1 MALARLEVHGHMLH
15 LANLLPQR
23 LCGVRQLLGGVVTK
37 VRPWVVPDVAVGE
50 LHMDLCSLEEGGAV
64 EEEASAGR
72 SEVKETEQVQ
82 GMSFDMVDSLFQECS
97 ENPAGHHRPT
107 LQHEDPCP
115 GSPPPS
121 SSLPPVLR

>member
-1 MALARLEVHGHMLH
+1 MLH

-37 VRPWVVPDVAVGE
+37 VRPGVVPDVTVGE
-50 LHMDLCSLEEGGAV
+50 LHMDLCSLKEGGTV
-64 EEEASAGR
+64 EEEARAGTA
-72 SEVKETEQVQ
+72 EVKETEQVQ